1 MKNRLLSTILLMAA
15 LVAIAPQS
23 VAQTIYKSD
32 VEDESWEF
40 YYNIATHSRRAL
52 KYEPLEEWPEPCTRI
67 RITIYSF
74 DLKSIWK
81 QFTLVAPNGYVFRDY
96 QPTYI
101 CGYDEVGF
109 PIHVTDDLFNRDNLA
124 EVIMYIREQNGDY
137 DSSKMVLMNEN
148 SQVLLEFPEDA
159 DTEDFLV
166 STNSGGYL
174 YMVSEDDKKFYVIDT
189 NASSGVN
196 SVMANEHPGS
206 VSPNPS
212 NGAATVTIDWGYTL
226 LNAGTMTVVDMEG
239 KLVHSQAIGEGKS
252 RIDLKTSRLAPGT
265 YIYVVQSDNGYTTTG
280 KLIIN

>member
-32 VEDESWEF
+32 VEDESGEF

-52 KYEPLEEWPEPCTRI
+52 KYEPLDDWPNYTRV

-81 QFTLVAPNGYVFRDY
+81 QFTLVAPNGYKFSEYR
-96 QPTYI
+96 PAEI
-101 CGYDEVGF
+101 GEHNEVGF
-109 PIHVTDDLFNRDNLA
+109 YVHVTDDLFNRDNLA
-124 EVIMYIREQNGDY
+124 EVIMYIRELNSDY
-137 DSSKMVLMNEN
+137 GSSKAVLMNEN
-148 SQVLLEFPEDA
+148 SQVLLEFPEDT
-159 DTEDFLV
+159 DTGDFLV

-174 YMVSEDDKKFYVIDT
+174 YLESEDDEKFYVIDT

-196 SVMANEHPGS
+196 SVKANEHPGS

-226 LNAGTMTVVDMEG
+226 LNAGTLTVVDMEG